1 MGISCARRLQT
12 VAALCTVRQS
22 ESGRL
27 MFRSLLFVTLLF
39 FGWSPVFTPVALAQQ
54 GAESDG
60 AEGDNESAEADSAGA
75 DSADDES
82 DEDSTDAEDESDTL
96 AAEEG
101 RADFKDVESL
111 NTLEA
116 NSLRP
121 VVFGVDGGWPG
132 SLLAPFSGTWTAVI
146 QDAGKV
152 PELQQGRVPIGS
164 ELLSIPSVRK
174 RFETTSML
182 GLRVHDQPSVRA
194 YLDFFDGRG
203 KPTLAK
209 WISRMG
215 RFEPLIRET
224 LRAEGLPEDLIFVA
238 MIESGFSPRAT
249 SPASAVGVWQFIPTT
264 GSEMGLDINRYV
276 DERRDP
282 VKATKAAAAYL
293 KRLYKRFGSWPLAL
307 ASYNGGPGLM
317 SKNIR
322 RFNSNDF
329 WHIQRHG
336 GLYDESRRY
345 VPKII
350 AAGLVTKNADV
361 FGLASV
367 EKVAAFDF
375 DLVEVPGNTRL
386 NVFADAA
393 GCSLDDIRELNPE
406 LLVPQTPPNSKIYEL
421 RIPSGTTA
429 KFVESYD
436 GIVRRDGAEHDLHTL
451 RFGETLSD
459 VAAIYEIPPRVLLVV
474 NGLKARE
481 RVPYGTPLVVP
492 KQGRGSYKDSENGI
506 TTLVVPASM
515 TAVEGRVRRL
525 YRVNSGDTLDALARA
540 SEVKPSDIVLWN
552 FLDSRAILQT
562 GMILQIFVP
571 PPVDETRVS
580 LIDPDKVKVVVAG
593 TPEAAK
599 VQRKKT
605 SSGRRFYHKVR
616 SGESLWT
623 IARKYRVTVEDVK
636 KWNRSI
642 RRNNTLQPGQKL
654 VVYPGKRKKRRK

>member
-1 MGISCARRLQT
+1 
-12 VAALCTVRQS
+12 
-22 ESGRL
+22 
-27 MFRSLLFVTLLF
+27 MFRSLFFVTLLM
-39 FGWSPVFTPVALAQQ
+39 FGATSVFAQAASAQ
-54 GAESDG
+54 DVAESD
-60 AEGDNESAEADSAGA
+60 DSESDSDSESDDATDDSSDDGA
-75 DSADDES
+75 DEDSDETSSDDSDDES
-82 DEDSTDAEDESDTL
+82 ETL
-96 AAEEG
+96 ATEEG
-101 RADFKDVESL
+101 REDFKDVESL
-111 NTLEA
+111 NSLEET
-116 NSLRP
+116 SLRA
-121 VVFGVDGGWPG
+121 VVYGVDGGWPG
-132 SLLAPFSGTWTAVI
+132 AILAPFSGTWTAVI

-152 PELQQGRVPIGS
+152 PELQQGRVPVGS

-264 GSEMGLDINRYV
+264 GSEMGLEISRYV

-282 VKATKAAAAYL
+282 VKATRAAAAYL

-361 FGLASV
+361 FGLQSV
-367 EKVAAFDF
+367 VKVDAFDF
-375 DLVEVPGNTRL
+375 DLVQVPGNTRL

-393 GCSLDDIRELNPE
+393 GCSLNDLRELNPE
-406 LLVPQTPPNSKIYEL
+406 LLAPQTPPNTKLYEL
-421 RIPSGTTA
+421 RIPTGSSA
-429 KFVESYD
+429 KFVASYD
-436 GIVRRDGAEHDLHTL
+436 GILQREGAEHTLHTL
-451 RFGETLSD
+451 RFGETLAD
-459 VAAIYEIPPRVLLVV
+459 VAAEYEIPARVLLVT
-474 NGLKARE
+474 NGLKSRQ
-481 RVPYGTPLVVP
+481 RVPYGTLLVIPV
-492 KQGRGSYKDSENGI
+492 QGRGTFKDSKTAL
-506 TTLVVPASM
+506 TTLIVPASI

-525 YRVNSGDTLDALARA
+525 YRVNSGDTIDALARA
-540 SEVKPSDIVLWN
+540 SGVKPSDLVLWN
-552 FLDSRAILQT
+552 FLDPRAILQP
-562 GMILQIFVP
+562 GMVLQIFVSV
-571 PPVDETRVS
+571 PVDETKVS

-593 TPEAAK
+593 TPEAAR
-599 VQRKKT
+599 VQRKKKT
-605 SSGRRFYHKVR
+605 STGRRFYHKVR

-623 IARKYRVTVEDVK
+623 IARKYRVTVADVK

-642 RRNNTLQPGQKL
+642 RRNDTLQPGQKL
-654 VVYPGKRKKRRK
+654 VVYPGKRKRRR